1 MLRETARTVAGRVL
15 LRRADGEGFT
25 EDLLDNDPG
34 FRSLPDRE
42 RRLARELVLGVVRWQ
57 STLDWLITLRTE
69 GRRQKRAAQVLLR
82 LGLYQLFWLD
92 RIPDHAAVNETIE
105 LAEPA
110 GVAAQAGFLNGV
122 LRGLAREKEAL
133 REQLDRLKTEDPARG
148 WSHPGWLVER
158 WTARRGPVDTLRL
171 LEWNNTPAR
180 TFARV
185 NLVRVKPGKL
195 LERWREEGV
204 EYDFGRWDWVPE
216 NLVFELKNLPPLQK
230 LGSFRDGWFY
240 VQDPSTVLAV
250 QMLDPRPEERAL
262 DVCAAPGGKTALMAQ
277 QMDDDGTILALD
289 ISPERVRLIEQNCR
303 RLGLR
308 TVVAGEFPSDEP
320 GAPAEGLFDRVLVDA
335 PCSNT
340 GVMRRRVDL
349 RWRIRPEELERL
361 REVQLDLLRRSAL
374 AVKPGGTLVY
384 STCSLEPEENREVV
398 DAFLSGSRSF
408 ELEQDR
414 ELFPPDARADGAY
427 AARLRRR

>member
-1 MLRETARTVAGRVL
+1 MAGRVL
-15 LRRADGEGFT
+15 VRRAEGEGFT

-34 FRSLPDRE
+34 FRALPDRE

-57 STLDWLITLRTE
+57 STLDWLIDRRTE
-69 GRRQKRAAQVLLR
+69 GRRQKRACQVLLR

-92 RIPDHAAVNETIE
+92 RIPDHAAVNETID
-105 LAEPA
+105 LADPA
-110 GVAAQAGFLNGV
+110 GVSSQAGFLNGV
-122 LRGLAREKEAL
+122 LRGIAREKEAV
-133 REQLDRLKTEDPARG
+133 REQLAGLKTEDPARG

-158 WTARRGPVDTLRL
+158 WAARHGAADTLRL

-185 NLVRVKPGKL
+185 NLVRTKPGKL

-216 NLVFELKNLPPLQK
+216 NLVFELKNHPPLQK
-230 LGSFRDGWFY
+230 LGTFREGWFY
-240 VQDPSTVLAV
+240 IQDPSTVLAV
-250 QMLDPRPEERAL
+250 QLLDPQPEERAL
-262 DVCAAPGGKTALMAQ
+262 DVCAAPGGKTTLMAQ
-277 QMDDDGTILALD
+277 QMDDDGTVLALD

-349 RWRIRPEELERL
+349 RWRVRPEEIERL

-374 AVKPGGTLVY
+374 AVKPGGVLVY
-384 STCSLEPEENREVV
+384 STCSLEPEENRAVV
-398 DAFLSGSRSF
+398 DAFLAGARGF

-414 ELFPPDARADGAY
+414 ELFPPEARADGAY